1 MEQSVEE
8 FFHDFRQ
15 ETLADA
21 EANRAYQLEAFL
33 EAVSTELIETGF
45 IEGFE
50 HCHYRALRGMRVDG
64 YWFNDEDALDIFVA
78 DFDCRRALETLTR
91 TEVNAAFKRAVNFFE
106 ASIKGLLEP
115 DVTTPEYGLVR
126 QIADRKTML
135 RQVNFYLTSERV
147 LSDRFQAFPDGKVGG
162 IPATYH
168 IWDMARFQRQRSSRG
183 RKEPLDID
191 FVELSGNGIAC
202 LPANLGLDSYQSYL
216 IVMPATILA
225 ALYDRY
231 GARLLEQNVRT
242 FLQARAQVN
251 KGIRATIINEPQM
264 FFAFNNGITAT
275 AQEVLTRTIN
285 GVLHIVRMIDLQI
298 VNGGQ
303 TTASLFHTHRRDKA
317 DLSEIFVQMKLSV
330 VDSEQS
336 EMIVPRISEYANT
349 QNRVTAADFFSNHPY
364 HVRMADFSRRMW
376 APAQK
381 GAQRETK
388 WFYERVRG
396 QYIDAQSKFTRS
408 EQRRFVAEHPK
419 LQMFT
424 KTDLAKF
431 ENVFDDHPRWVNLG
445 SQRNF
450 AQYAL
455 RIGREWEKSSTAFNE
470 HYFRRIVA
478 RAIIFRH
485 TEKLVSQQSWY
496 LGGYRANIVSYA
508 IASIGE
514 VSRRCGGELHWNRI
528 WQNQGVFES
537 LDVSLSIA
545 SKFVNEDIMNPPP
558 GISNISE
565 WCKKEACWARIF
577 GRMDELI
584 RSLPKQF
591 VGDLSS
597 ANEAKAEEKQGKKLQ
612 VEDDKIQSQVYVCQ
626 IPVSTWRLVV
636 EEGRRRKLLS
646 PKELDCLQ
654 IAQQLP
660 NRVPTPK
667 QCLVII
673 AALEKLKD
681 DGFSLPA

>member
-1 MEQSVEE
+1 MEQTVEE

-21 EANRAYQLEAFL
+21 EANSTYLLEAFM

-45 IEGFE
+45 TEGFE
-50 HCHYRALRGMRVDG
+50 HCHYRAARGMRVDG
-64 YWFNDEDALDIFVA
+64 YWFNDEGALDIFVA

-91 TEVNAAFKRAVNFFE
+91 TEVDAAFKRAVNFFE
-106 ASIKGLLEP
+106 ASIKGSLEP

-126 QIADRKTML
+126 QIADRQAIL
-135 RQVNFYLTSERV
+135 HQVNFYLTSERV
-147 LSDRFQAFPDGKVGG
+147 LSDRLQAYPDGQVGG
-162 IPATYH
+162 ISATYH

-183 RKEPLDID
+183 HKEPLDID
-191 FVELSGNGIAC
+191 FVELSGSGIAC
-202 LPANLGLDSYQSYL
+202 LPANLGSDSYQSYL
-216 IVMPATILA
+216 LVMPATILA

-231 GARLLEQNVRT
+231 GARLLEQNVRS

-303 TTASLFHTHRRDKA
+303 TTASLFHTQRRDKV
-317 DLSEIFVQMKLSV
+317 DLSDIFVQMKLSV

-336 EMIVPRISEYANT
+336 EMVVPRISEYANT
-349 QNRVTAADFFSNHPY
+349 QNRVSAADFFSNHPY

-376 APAQK
+376 APAQQ

-396 QYIDAQSKFTRS
+396 QYLDAQSKLTRG
-408 EQRRFVAEHPK
+408 EQKRFLAEHPK
-419 LQMFT
+419 SQMFT

-450 AQYAL
+450 ARYAF
-455 RIGREWEKSSTAFNE
+455 RIGKEWEKSSTAFNE
-470 HYFRRIVA
+470 HYFRRVVA

-485 TEKLVSQQSWY
+485 TEKLVSQQPWY
-496 LGGYRANIVSYA
+496 LGGYRANIVAYA
-508 IASIGE
+508 IAVIGE
-514 VSRRCGGELHWNRI
+514 VSRRRGCELHWHRI
-528 WQNQGVFES
+528 WQNQEVYES
-537 LDVSLSIA
+537 LGVGLSMA
-545 SKFVNEDIMNPPP
+545 SKFVNDDIMEPPS

-565 WCKKEACWARIF
+565 WCKKEACWTRIG
-577 GRMDELI
+577 GRIDELI
-584 RSLPKQF
+584 RSLPQRF
-591 VGDLSS
+591 FDDLSS
-597 ANEAKAEEKQGKKLQ
+597 AGEVRAVEKQSKKLQ
-612 VEDDKIQSQVYVCQ
+612 VEDDKIHSQVYVSQ
-626 IPVSTWRLVV
+626 IPASTWRLVL
-636 EEGRRRKLLS
+636 EEGRRRKVLS
-646 PKELDCLQ
+646 PNELGCLQ
-654 IAQQLP
+654 AAQQLP
-660 NRVPTPK
+660 KRVPTPK